1 MLSVVADVPW
11 SVSVCLLCVCV
22 LDTTVNTTKTAE
34 AIKVPFG
41 MWTRV
46 GPKDDA
52 LGRGQ
57 DAPEDSDD

>member
-1 MLSVVADVPW
+1 M
-11 SVSVCLLCVCV
+11 
-22 LDTTVNTTKTAE
+22 NTTKTAE

-41 MWTRV
+41 TWTRV

-57 DAPEDSDD
+57 NAPRIATIRRYT

>member
-1 MLSVVADVPW
+1 MLSVVADVQW
-11 SVSVCLLCVCV
+11 SVSVCLCVFV

-41 MWTRV
+41 TWTRV